1 MGNIHDFDR
10 VPADAEQKEVEVKQT
25 SNKPKWLAGLIAG
38 GVIASNAMAA
48 GALTV
53 NPLATDDFVAV
64 AGAVLVAG
72 AVMWSIR
79 KALRLIGA

>member
-1 MGNIHDFDR
+1 MGNIQNFD
-10 VPADAEQKEVEVKQT
+10 VPANAVEKEVGVEKT
-25 SNKPKWLAGLIAG
+25 SNTPKWVAGLIAG
-38 GVIASNAMAA
+38 GILASNAMAA

-53 NPLATDDFVAV
+53 TSLATDDFVAV

-72 AVMWSIR
+72 ALMWSIR